1 MREKIKNVLKI
12 ELSEASLSG
21 ATNMEFYIRKGT
33 KFFQYVPEVLDEKT
47 ILVVIPKE
55 DAMRLATGYAQVQ
68 LAYTDENG
76 TSMATDVA
84 ALEVKKLLKEDGY
97 GD

>member
-33 KFFQYVPEVLDEKT
+33 KFFQYVPEALDEKT

-55 DAMRLATGYAQVQ
+55 DAMRLTWGTAFVQ

-76 TSMATDVA
+76 VPVATDTA
-84 ALEVKKLLKEDGY
+84 EIEIKKLLKEDGY